1 MNSLSPAYALKQMRA
16 EHLDWHG
23 ARLSF
28 LAHVLPA
35 LCKVKTV
42 NLAEPATALNGRV
55 KPEFHYQRLQRF
67 VRDCELNFPQLA
79 RWVVKLMPLGDAPW
93 DLTLDRTHRRFG
105 QHEINILMLGIAYRG
120 IAIPLLWTVL
130 ANAGHSHTAERI
142 ALMERFPA
150 LFGREKIAAVLADR
164 EVVGQA
170 RFNDLQRQ
178 QMAFRIRIKHNTLIP
193 HCWNKPL
200 RARVLFRA
208 LHPGEPPVLFG
219 RRPVWGCFLHV
230 VALRLADGELL
241 IVVTPDTPVQAPA
254 DDGRRWAIETLF
266 GCLKSRGFRFEDT
279 HLTHPARLSKLIA
292 LLALALVWAYRVGE
306 VHRQAQPIPLKK
318 LSSAP
323 SSRCFDTAST
333 ASVSSCSI
341 SSIRSMPF
349 STS

>member
-208 LHPGEPPVLFG
+208 LHPGEPTPG
-219 RRPVWGCFLHV
+219 RGGSSPSTTYPFKKTLQRP
-230 VALRLADGELL
+230 
-241 IVVTPDTPVQAPA
+241 
-254 DDGRRWAIETLF
+254 
-266 GCLKSRGFRFEDT
+266 LKSLFRHGFDRIRFILLNFVDQINAFFNI
-279 HLTHPARLSKLIA
+279 LKFLS
-292 LLALALVWAYRVGE
+292 
-306 VHRQAQPIPLKK
+306 
-318 LSSAP
+318 
-323 SSRCFDTAST
+323 CT
-333 ASVSSCSI
+333 
-341 SSIRSMPF
+341 
-349 STS
+349 